1 MKFPLVPAYYFSD
14 IYAIDLACLRARG
27 VKLLLADLD
36 NTLVPYGVAEPNH
49 QVRAWK
55 AALEAAGIT
64 LFILSNSRRPGRA
77 QRFAQALGVPYEG
90 HAGGPDLHRH
100 LGGKQRR
107 GAHLAGSPHP
117 VWDGVPLPPLRV
129 GDPLPGRGPKGG
141 DPVRARFGTAGNPDG
156 FYQAGKKQSKD
167 MPPWLREQG
176 LEAYEY
182 QCGKGVTVGEATAR
196 AIGRAA
202 AEAGIALSLHAPY
215 FVNPANP
222 DPDSQEKTLGH
233 VLKACQVAQW
243 MGADRVVVHTGALQK
258 RTREEA
264 LATAKAFFQTL
275 RRRCDE
281 AGYGDILLCPE
292 TMGKINQLGDLE
304 EVLAICAPSEG
315 LLPCVDFGHLYARSL
330 GALDGAAAV
339 EGMLDRMV
347 QVLGEG
353 RARVFHSHFSKIEY
367 TPRGGEARHLTFDQP
382 YFGPDYHPLCQ
393 ALARRGWAP
402 RVICESAGTQDVDA
416 LAMQRA
422 YRQALGEGP

>member
-1 MKFPLVPAYYFSD
+1 M
-14 IYAIDLACLRARG
+14 
-27 VKLLLADLD
+27 
-36 NTLVPYGVAEPNH
+36 
-49 QVRAWK
+49 
-55 AALEAAGIT
+55 
-64 LFILSNSRRPGRA
+64 
-77 QRFAQALGVPYEG
+77 
-90 HAGGPDLHRH
+90 
-100 LGGKQRR
+100 
-107 GAHLAGSPHP
+107 
-117 VWDGVPLPPLRV
+117 
-129 GDPLPGRGPKGG
+129 
-141 DPVRARFGTAGNPDG
+141 RARFGTAGNPDG

-275 RRRCDE
+275 RLRCDE

-292 TMGKINQLGDLE
+292 TM
-304 EVLAICAPSEG
+304 
-315 LLPCVDFGHLYARSL
+315 
-330 GALDGAAAV
+330 
-339 EGMLDRMV
+339 
-347 QVLGEG
+347 
-353 RARVFHSHFSKIEY
+353 
-367 TPRGGEARHLTFDQP
+367 
-382 YFGPDYHPLCQ
+382 
-393 ALARRGWAP
+393 
-402 RVICESAGTQDVDA
+402 
-416 LAMQRA
+416 
-422 YRQALGEGP
+422 